1 MAQNL
6 TNQSKKNMKE
16 VKNEKNDTQIV
27 RLWLNQITPDNF
39 AKKSGDL
46 RELLIGNAKLL
57 NEEGFNIEEAK
68 NLKINEQKLDIVV
81 ETILRKA

>member
-1 MAQNL
+1 MEEIK
-6 TNQSKKNMKE
+6 S
-16 VKNEKNDTQIV
+16 EKTDTQSV
-27 RLWLNQITPDNF
+27 RLWLNQITPDNYG
-39 AKKSGDL
+39 KKCSEL

>member
-1 MAQNL
+1 ME
-6 TNQSKKNMKE
+6 E
-16 VKNEKNDTQIV
+16 VKSEKTDTQRV
-27 RLWLNQITPDNF
+27 RLWLNQITPDNY
-39 AKKSGDL
+39 AKKSGEL
-46 RELLIGNAKLL
+46 RELLIGNANLL